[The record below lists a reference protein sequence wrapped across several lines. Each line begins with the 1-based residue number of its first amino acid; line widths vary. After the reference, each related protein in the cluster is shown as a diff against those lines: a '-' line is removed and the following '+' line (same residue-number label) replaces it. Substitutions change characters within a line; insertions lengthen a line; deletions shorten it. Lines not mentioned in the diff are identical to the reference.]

1 MYKAV
6 YCRKKSFLID
16 VRFCEILL
24 TSQIKW
30 NLANKT
36 TLILR
41 KRWSIDKSGLG
52 RVWINK
58 YHQYH
63 FEGCLCKIINHCWAE
78 ILVDFCQSAE
88 PCI

>member
-24 TSQIKW
+24 TSQIQW

-41 KRWSIDKSGLG
+41 KRWSIDKSGLSRESG
-52 RVWINK
+52 STNITNTILKDAYVK
-58 YHQYH
+58 SS
-63 FEGCLCKIINHCWAE
+63 II
-78 ILVDFCQSAE
+78 VGQKF
-88 PCI
+88 